1 MSASAILDHTGKPFQ
16 KRNGHVRPEL
26 AVAFINSRGRGRN
39 IRASYDAARSTDDMD
54 GHWVH
59 ADALDADSANNPQV
73 RSKLVTRS
81 RYEAG
86 SNGYFD
92 GLIQTHANYVVG
104 TGPNLRMKT
113 PSKAFNETAEAAW
126 KAWCKATLF
135 RRKLWCLACAKPQDG
150 EGLGVIRGNQAVPH
164 PVKLD
169 FVPFETEQC
178 QTPYLPFNVAG
189 RVDGIYFDE
198 FNNPTFYDILKYHPG
213 GAWSY
218 MQPEPEKVPAAYVV
232 HWFTLR
238 RPGQHRAVPE
248 FRSTLNVGAKSRRWR
263 EATIVAAETA
273 ADYAALLH
281 TDMPPESTADLA
293 APFSTVPIERGQMAA
308 LPMGWEPAQMR
319 AEHPN
324 ATYESFHRQQV
335 NETARPK
342 SIPQNI
348 AMCDS
353 SGYNFASGKLDHE
366 TYFLTVDIEREDAND
381 LVLDKIFA
389 RWWELAVLVYG
400 WAAEPDAVPDH
411 GWDWP
416 KHPVGDI
423 RAVAAAND
431 IKLKNGTLSPSRAA
445 SEIGEDFEDQVIDM
459 ARDYGVSVDE
469 MRAIILRTNLAGAA
483 PKQPAAIPG
492 ARQPIVEDDEEEG
505 AADE

>member
-1 MSASAILDHTGKPFQ
+1 MTSVLLDHNGKPFQ
-16 KRNGHVRPEL
+16 KRNGHARPEL
-26 AVAFINSRGRGRN
+26 AASFINTRRRGRS
-39 IRASYDAARSTDDMD
+39 ISASYDAARSTDDLD
-54 GHWVH
+54 GHWTH
-59 ADALDADSANNPQV
+59 ADSLDADSANSLAV
-73 RSKLVTRS
+73 RTKLVQRS

-92 GLIQTHANYVVG
+92 GLIQTHANYVIG
-104 TGPNLRMKT
+104 TGANLRMMTKSKT
-113 PSKAFNETAEAAW
+113 FNETVESAW
-126 KAWCKATLF
+126 KSWCKATLF

-150 EGLGVIRGNQAVPH
+150 EGLGVIRYNQNAAH

-169 FVPFETEQC
+169 VVPFETEQC
-178 QTPYLPFNVAG
+178 QTPYLPFNAIG
-189 RVDGIYFDE
+189 RIDGIHFDE
-198 FNNPTFYDILKYHPG
+198 WGNPTHYDILKYHPG
-213 GAWSY
+213 GTWAHL
-218 MQPEPEKVPAAYVV
+218 QPDPERVPAAYVI

-248 FRSTLNVGAKSRRWR
+248 FRSTLNVGASSRRWR
-263 EATIVAAETA
+263 EATVAAAETA

-281 TDMPPESTADLA
+281 TDMPPEATADLA
-293 APFSTVPIERGQMAA
+293 APFSTTPIEKRQMAA
-308 LPMGWEPAQMR
+308 LPMGWDMTQLKS
-319 AEHPN
+319 EHPN
-324 ATYESFHRQQV
+324 ATYEGFHRQQI

-381 LVLDKIFA
+381 LVLEKVFP

-400 WAAEPDAVPDH
+400 WAAEPGELPDH

-423 RAVAAAND
+423 RAVANAND
-431 IKLKNGTLSPSRAA
+431 IRLKNGSLSPSKAA
-445 SEIGEDFEDQVIDM
+445 SDEGVDFEDHVVAM
-459 ARDYGVSVDE
+459 ARDYGVTPEE
-469 MRAIILRTNLAGAA
+469 MRAIILRTNLSGAA
-483 PKQPAAIPG
+483 PKAPAAVPVG
-492 ARQPIVEDDEEEG
+492 MLPEPDPNDPEDV
-505 AADE
+505 ADA